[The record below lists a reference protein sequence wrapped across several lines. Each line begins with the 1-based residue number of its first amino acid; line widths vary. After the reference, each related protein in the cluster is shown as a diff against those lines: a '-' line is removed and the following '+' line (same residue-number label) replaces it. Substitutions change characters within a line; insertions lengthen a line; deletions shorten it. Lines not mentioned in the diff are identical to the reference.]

1 MNEIYRR
8 GLFIVIPLYHLLEK
22 KKEVRLAESNLRSRS
37 DSVALSHSEAWP
49 LQSFDYDPSWCFKVQ
64 RQFRPTPRSLD
75 LRQRLS
81 HKPRYSE
88 LKNFQ
93 IKRKEVDF
101 DSILEKDRVH
111 ARPVRVTIVFLKLAW
126 IRPYRGRHVGYQLTR
141 KKKSSST
148 KENKVARV
156 GSACRIGS
164 FLGLLVIQLT
174 RIEMSHWTK
183 QNRVFRIDNYSKK
196 GMNKQP
202 EARGEAKR
210 LLRSAKIEDW
220 GPVSFSLLVSGQS
233 VSLYWRKRPIGRVRK

>member
-1 MNEIYRR
+1 MPHERSIGRSQSQGLRR

-126 IRPYRGRHVGYQLTR
+126 IRPYRGRHV
-141 KKKSSST
+141 
-148 KENKVARV
+148 A
-156 GSACRIGS
+156 
-164 FLGLLVIQLT
+164 LL
-174 RIEMSHWTK
+174 SH
-183 QNRVFRIDNYSKK
+183 
-196 GMNKQP
+196 
-202 EARGEAKR
+202 R
-210 LLRSAKIEDW
+210 LLKQRDS
-220 GPVSFSLLVSGQS
+220 
-233 VSLYWRKRPIGRVRK
+233 